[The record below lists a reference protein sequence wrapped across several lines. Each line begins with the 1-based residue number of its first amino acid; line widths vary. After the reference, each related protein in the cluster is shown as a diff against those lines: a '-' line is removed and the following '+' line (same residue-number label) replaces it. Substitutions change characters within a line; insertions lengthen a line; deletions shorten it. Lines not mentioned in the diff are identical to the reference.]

1 MLQFNLNDNKTIN
14 YKNTIVTVIVTIT
27 RITNKIQN
35 KTNILFFIFIINLS
49 YFIMIPVFEAK
60 IDSYDTGIYKIS
72 LVDLP
77 AVESDF
83 VYFNKSNDNVKFS
96 IDNEEQ
102 RMVTGVIMRANF
114 PIYRYD
120 EEFGEYYIKYSP
132 ETIKLMAEKMMIDNT
147 FNNINLQHID
157 GTDVEGVNLVEIF
170 IKDTSKGIDP
180 IGFQDIEDGSL
191 FATYKINIDSIWEQ
205 IKLGTFRGFSLE
217 GIFDIERTQFRKTNK
232 EKNTFLKTMNRLFN
246 KFLKS
251 FVKCGSLT
259 TVDDRELYWVGEA
272 DLQIGDEL
280 FYNEDGQEAIKVE
293 DGEYELKDGTKIV
306 VEDGLVKDIREVD
319 GEKEDSLDNKIE
331 AEKKETKCEGEEII
345 VEDPVK
351 PEDETKDEADKK
363 YDELKNSYDELKA
376 DIDDLRKEHDEL
388 KGMFEEM
395 KNTLDALLNKPAAEP
410 IVEEFTN
417 VACSKAENGIPT
429 FGSRAK
435 SFH

>member
-1 MLQFNLNDNKTIN
+1 
-14 YKNTIVTVIVTIT
+14 
-27 RITNKIQN
+27 
-35 KTNILFFIFIINLS
+35 
-49 YFIMIPVFEAK
+49 MIPVFEAI

-83 VYFNKSNDNVKFS
+83 VYFNKSNENVKFS

-132 ETIKLMAEKMMIDNT
+132 ETIKLMAEKMMVDNT

-205 IKLGTFRGFSLE
+205 IKLGTFKGFSLE
-217 GIFDIERTQFRKTNK
+217 GYFTIERAQLRKTSK
-232 EKNTFLKTMNRLFN
+232 KDKNTFINTMNRLFN

-280 FYNEDGQEAIKVE
+280 FYNEDGQEALKVE

-306 VEDGLVKDIREVD
+306 VEDGLVKEIREANGD
-319 GEKEDSLDNKIE
+319 KEDSLDNEIE
-331 AEKKETKCEGEEII
+331 AKKETECAEEEII
-345 VEDPVK
+345 VEDPEK
-351 PEDETKDEADKK
+351 TEDETKDEADKK
-363 YDELKNSYDELKA
+363 YDELKA

-410 IVEEFTN
+410 IVEEFTK
-417 VACSKAENGIPT
+417 VAGSKSENGIPV

>member
-1 MLQFNLNDNKTIN
+1 
-14 YKNTIVTVIVTIT
+14 
-27 RITNKIQN
+27 
-35 KTNILFFIFIINLS
+35 
-49 YFIMIPVFEAK
+49 MIPVFEAL
-60 IDSYDTGIYKIS
+60 IDSIDTGIYKIS

-83 VYFNKSNDNVKFS
+83 IAFDKQNKVMKYS
-96 IDNEEQ
+96 IENEEQ

-114 PIYRYD
+114 NIYRYD

-132 ETIKLMAEKMMIDNT
+132 DTIKLMAEKMMIDNT
-147 FNNINLQHID
+147 FNNINLMHED
-157 GTDVEGVNLVEIF
+157 GTDIEGVNLVELF
-170 IKDTSKGIDP
+170 IKDTNKGINPANFD
-180 IGFQDIEDGSL
+180 DIENGSL
-191 FATYKINIDSIWEQ
+191 FATYKINNDAIWEQ
-205 IKLGTFRGFSLE
+205 IKLGTFKGFSLE

-232 EKNTFLKTMNRLFN
+232 ENKNTFLTTMNRLFN

-280 FYNEDGQEAIKVE
+280 FYNEDGEEALKVE

-306 VEDGLVKDIREVD
+306 VEDGLVKEIREVD
-319 GEKEDSLDNKIE
+319 GEKEDSLDNEVE
-331 AEKKETKCEGEEII
+331 AKKSTECAEEEII
-345 VEDPVK
+345 VEDPEK

-363 YDELKNSYDELKA
+363 YDELKA

-395 KNTLDALLNKPAAEP
+395 KATLDSILEKPVAEP
-410 IVEEFTN
+410 IVEEFTK
-417 VACSKAENGIPT
+417 VTGSKSENGIPV

>member
-1 MLQFNLNDNKTIN
+1 
-14 YKNTIVTVIVTIT
+14 
-27 RITNKIQN
+27 
-35 KTNILFFIFIINLS
+35 
-49 YFIMIPVFEAK
+49 MIPVFEAL
-60 IDSYDTGIYKIS
+60 IDSIETGIYKIS

-83 VYFNKSNDNVKFS
+83 IAFDKQDKLMKYS
-96 IDNEEQ
+96 IENEEQ

-114 PIYRYD
+114 NIYRYD

-132 ETIKLMAEKMMIDNT
+132 ETIKIMAEKMMIDNT
-147 FNNINLQHID
+147 FNNINIMHQD
-157 GTDVEGVNLVEIF
+157 GTDVEGVNLVELF
-170 IKDTSKGIDP
+170 IKDTNKGINPANFD
-180 IGFQDIEDGSL
+180 DIENGSL
-191 FATYKINIDSIWEQ
+191 FATYKINNDAIWEQ

-232 EKNTFLKTMNRLFN
+232 EKNTFLQTMNRLFN

-280 FYNEDGQEAIKVE
+280 FYNEDGQEALKVE

-306 VEDGLVKDIREVD
+306 VEDGLVKEIREAD
-319 GEKEDSLDNKIE
+319 GEKEDSLDNEIE
-331 AEKKETKCEGEEII
+331 AEKKETKCEEEEII
-345 VEDPVK
+345 VEDPEK

-363 YDELKNSYDELKA
+363 YDELKA

-395 KNTLDALLNKPAAEP
+395 KATLDSILEKPVAEP
-410 IVEEFTN
+410 IVEEFTK
-417 VACSKAENGIPT
+417 VTGSKSENGIPV
-429 FGSRAK
+429 FGSRSK

>member
-1 MLQFNLNDNKTIN
+1 
-14 YKNTIVTVIVTIT
+14 
-27 RITNKIQN
+27 
-35 KTNILFFIFIINLS
+35 
-49 YFIMIPVFEAK
+49 MIPVFEAL
-60 IDSYDTGIYKIS
+60 IDSIDTGIYKIS

-83 VYFNKSNDNVKFS
+83 IAFDKQNKVMKYN
-96 IDNEEQ
+96 IENEEQ

-114 PIYRYD
+114 NIYRYD

-147 FNNINLQHID
+147 FNNINLMHED
-157 GTDVEGVNLVEIF
+157 GTDVEGVNLVELF
-170 IKDTSKGIDP
+170 IKDTDKGINPSNFD
-180 IGFQDIEDGSL
+180 DIENGSL
-191 FATYKINIDSIWEQ
+191 FATYKINNDEIWEQ
-205 IKLGTFRGFSLE
+205 IKLGTFKGFSLE

-232 EKNTFLKTMNRLFN
+232 ENKNTFLTTMNRLFN

-280 FYNEDGQEAIKVE
+280 FYNEDGQEALKVE

-306 VEDGLVKDIREVD
+306 VEDGLVKEIREAD
-319 GEKEDSLDNKIE
+319 GEKEDSLDNEIE
-331 AEKKETKCEGEEII
+331 AEKKETKCEDEEII
-345 VEDPVK
+345 VEDPEN

-363 YDELKNSYDELKA
+363 YDELKA

-410 IVEEFTN
+410 IVEEFTK
-417 VACSKAENGIPT
+417 VTGSKVENGIPT

-435 SFH
+435 SFHN

>member
-1 MLQFNLNDNKTIN
+1 
-14 YKNTIVTVIVTIT
+14 
-27 RITNKIQN
+27 
-35 KTNILFFIFIINLS
+35 
-49 YFIMIPVFEAK
+49 MIPVFEAI

-83 VYFNKSNDNVKFS
+83 VYFNKSNENVKFS

-170 IKDTSKGIDP
+170 IKDTSKGINP
-180 IGFQDIEDGSL
+180 AGFEDIEDGSL

-205 IKLGTFRGFSLE
+205 IKLGTFKGFSLE
-217 GIFDIERTQFRKTNK
+217 GYFTIERAKLRKTNK
-232 EKNTFLKTMNRLFN
+232 KDKNTFLHTMNRLFN

-259 TVDDRELYWVGEA
+259 TVDDKELYWVGEA

-306 VEDGLVKDIREVD
+306 VEDGLVKDIREAD
-319 GEKEDSLDNKIE
+319 GEKEDSLDNEIE
-331 AEKKETKCEGEEII
+331 AKKETECAEEEII
-345 VEDPVK
+345 VEDPEK

-363 YDELKNSYDELKA
+363 YDELKA
-376 DIDDLRKEHDEL
+376 DIDDLRKEHEEL

-395 KNTLDALLNKPAAEP
+395 KATLDSILEKPVAEP
-410 IVEEFTN
+410 IVEEFTK
-417 VACSKAENGIPT
+417 VAGSKADNGIPV

>member
-1 MLQFNLNDNKTIN
+1 
-14 YKNTIVTVIVTIT
+14 
-27 RITNKIQN
+27 
-35 KTNILFFIFIINLS
+35 
-49 YFIMIPVFEAK
+49 MIPVFEAI

-83 VYFNKSNDNVKFS
+83 VYFNKSNENVKFS

-132 ETIKLMAEKMMIDNT
+132 ETIKLMAEKMMVDNT

-170 IKDTSKGIDP
+170 IKDTSKGINP
-180 IGFQDIEDGSL
+180 AGFEDIEDGSL

-205 IKLGTFRGFSLE
+205 IKSGTFKGFSLE
-217 GIFDIERTQFRKTNK
+217 GYFTIERAQFRKTIKKDKNI
-232 EKNTFLKTMNRLFN
+232 ENKNTFLQTMNRLFN

-251 FVKCGSLT
+251 FVKCGSMT
-259 TVDDRELYWVGEA
+259 TEDGKELFWVGEA

-280 FYNEDGQEAIKVE
+280 FYNEDGEEAIKVE
-293 DGEYELKDGTKIV
+293 DGEYKLEDGTTIV
-306 VEDGLVKDIREVD
+306 VVDGLVSEIREAD
-319 GEKEDSLDNKIE
+319 GEKEDSLDDEVEMEDK
-331 AEKKETKCEGEEII
+331 EKDVECEEEII
-345 VEDPVK
+345 VEDPEK
-351 PEDETKDEADKK
+351 PEDETKDEADEK
-363 YDELKNSYDELKA
+363 YDELKQEIEQLKSEHDELKSMYDELKA
-376 DIDDLRKEHDEL
+376 
-388 KGMFEEM
+388 
-395 KNTLDALLNKPAAEP
+395 TLDAILEKPAAEP
-410 IVEEFTN
+410 IVEEFTK
-417 VACSKAENGIPT
+417 VTGSKADNGIPV
-429 FGSRAK
+429 FGSRSK

>member
-1 MLQFNLNDNKTIN
+1 
-14 YKNTIVTVIVTIT
+14 
-27 RITNKIQN
+27 
-35 KTNILFFIFIINLS
+35 
-49 YFIMIPVFEAK
+49 MIPVFEAL
-60 IDSYDTGIYKIS
+60 IDSIDTGIYKIS

-83 VYFNKSNDNVKFS
+83 IAFDKQDKLMKYS
-96 IDNEEQ
+96 IENEEQ

-114 PIYRYD
+114 NIYRYD

-132 ETIKLMAEKMMIDNT
+132 ETIKIMAEKMMIDNT
-147 FNNINLQHID
+147 FNNINLMHEN
-157 GTDVEGVNLVEIF
+157 GTDVEGVNLVELF
-170 IKDTSKGIDP
+170 IKDTNKGINPANFD
-180 IGFQDIEDGSL
+180 DIENGSL
-191 FATYKINIDSIWEQ
+191 FATYKINNDAIWEQ

-217 GIFDIERTQFRKTNK
+217 GIFDIERTQFRKINK
-232 EKNTFLKTMNRLFN
+232 ENKNTFLTTMNRLFN

-306 VEDGLVKDIREVD
+306 VEDGLVKEIREAD
-319 GEKEDSLDNKIE
+319 GEKEDSLDNEVE
-331 AEKKETKCEGEEII
+331 AKKSTECAEEEII
-345 VEDPVK
+345 VEDPEK

-363 YDELKNSYDELKA
+363 YDDLKA
-376 DIDDLRKEHDEL
+376 EIDDLRKEHDEL

-395 KNTLDALLNKPAAEP
+395 KAALDSILEKPAAEP
-410 IVEEFTN
+410 IVEEFTK
-417 VACSKAENGIPT
+417 VAGSKAENGIPV

>member
-1 MLQFNLNDNKTIN
+1 
-14 YKNTIVTVIVTIT
+14 
-27 RITNKIQN
+27 
-35 KTNILFFIFIINLS
+35 
-49 YFIMIPVFEAK
+49 MIPVFEAL
-60 IDSYDTGIYKIS
+60 IDSIDTGIYKIS

-83 VYFNKSNDNVKFS
+83 IAFDKQNKVMKYS
-96 IDNEEQ
+96 IENEEQ

-114 PIYRYD
+114 NIYRYD

-147 FNNINLQHID
+147 FNNINLMHED
-157 GTDVEGVNLVEIF
+157 GTDVEGVNLVELF
-170 IKDTSKGIDP
+170 IKDTNKGINP
-180 IGFQDIEDGSL
+180 ANFYDIENGSL
-191 FATYKINIDSIWEQ
+191 FATYKINNDAIWEQ
-205 IKLGTFRGFSLE
+205 IKLGTFKGFSLE

-232 EKNTFLKTMNRLFN
+232 ENKNTFLTTMNRLFN
-246 KFLKS
+246 KFFKS

-280 FYNEDGQEAIKVE
+280 FYNEDGQEALKVE

-306 VEDGLVKDIREVD
+306 VEDGLVKEIREANGD
-319 GEKEDSLDNKIE
+319 KEDSLDNEVE
-331 AEKKETKCEGEEII
+331 AKKSTECAEEEII
-345 VEDPVK
+345 VEDPEK

-363 YDELKNSYDELKA
+363 YDELKA
-376 DIDDLRKEHDEL
+376 DLDDLRKEHDEL

-395 KNTLDALLNKPAAEP
+395 KATLDSILEKPVAEP
-410 IVEEFTN
+410 IVEEFTK
-417 VACSKAENGIPT
+417 VTGSKSENGIPV